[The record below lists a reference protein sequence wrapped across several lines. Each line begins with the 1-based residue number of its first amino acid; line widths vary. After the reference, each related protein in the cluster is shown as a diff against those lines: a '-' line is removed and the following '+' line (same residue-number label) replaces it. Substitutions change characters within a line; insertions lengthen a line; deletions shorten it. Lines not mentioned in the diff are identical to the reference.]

1 MSSKSKLAL
10 VAESALVT
18 KCGNSALKLVKQ
30 FAIKS
35 AKDKAHA
42 RTEAMKAVKVDAV
55 AFANEVKKGG
65 FRTAKNDTISV
76 EKSQKGLRFVAS
88 LASQAY
94 AKADIDSVAT
104 EAGSLILGDAG
115 TYSAL
120 YASQFSVAMGW
131 LNEAKTEKAVEA
143 VLVNPKG
150 KAVTELR
157 TMSKVAVGA
166 KVKPKVKAEP
176 ERHALAHWL
185 GMIEKTDTPLSRGEF
200 LELVRESTKPE

>member
-1 MSSKSKLAL
+1 MNSKSKLAL
-10 VAESALVT
+10 VAESALVG
-18 KCGNSALKLVKQ
+18 KVGNTALKLVKQ

-35 AKDKAHA
+35 AKDKANA
-42 RTEAMKAVKVDAV
+42 RIEAMKAVKADAV

-65 FRTAKNDTISV
+65 FRTVKNDTISV

-104 EAGSLILGDAG
+104 EQGSLILGDAG

-131 LNEAKTEKAVEA
+131 MNEAKTDKAVDA

-157 TMSKVAVGA
+157 TMAKVAVGA
-166 KVKPKVKAEP
+166 KIKPKVKAEP
-176 ERHALAHWL
+176 ERSSLAEWL
-185 GMIEKTDTPLSRGEF
+185 AMIQPTATPFSRGEF
-200 LELVRESTKPE
+200 LEYVRESTKQD